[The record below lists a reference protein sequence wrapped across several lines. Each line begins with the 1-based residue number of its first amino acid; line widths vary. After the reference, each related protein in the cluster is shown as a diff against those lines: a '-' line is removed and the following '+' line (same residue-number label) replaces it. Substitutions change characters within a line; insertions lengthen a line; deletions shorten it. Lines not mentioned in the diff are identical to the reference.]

1 MNKKAMLDDLFD
13 FLFTV
18 IVFFFILL
26 FVQGFIVGGAEA
38 RERRTNTLVERTAL
52 GEDFLVAQQVQ
63 LPQGE
68 AILLQ
73 ELDENLRT
81 IRTIAPEEQPIFRI
95 IEGLR

>member
-1 MNKKAMLDDLFD
+1 MNKKAMLDDFFD
-13 FLFTV
+13 FIFTV
-18 IVFFFILL
+18 VVFFFILL

-52 GEDFLVAQQVQ
+52 GEDFLVAQQVR
-63 LPQGE
+63 LPQEE
-68 AILLQ
+68 ALQQQ

>member
-18 IVFFFILL
+18 MVFFFILL

-38 RERRTNTLVERTAL
+38 RERRTNTLVERTEL
-52 GEDFLVAQQVQ
+52 GEDFLIAQQAR

-68 AILLQ
+68 EIQQQ
-73 ELDENLRT
+73 ELDANLRT